1 MALVEYTRKDRIG
14 YITFNRP
21 EKLNAFSDDV
31 SKEFAD
37 TLHALN
43 DDARAFIGILSGNG
57 RAFCSGADVKQ
68 RQLRPKEEV
77 EKLGQVAGREG
88 AMWPHAMFRSPKSK
102 PIIAAVHGYAYGVGL
117 KIALYCDLLVAAKG
131 CKFQVTEV
139 PRGINGVP
147 FWTLLKDLG
156 LGTFANDVCLTGRA
170 WLAEEAF
177 ASGMVNRLAEPGK
190 HLQEAEALAQTVL
203 ENPPLAVRAVVEA
216 RRRVLEEGE
225 VKSYGIRPRGLHL
238 SDDFRESA
246 RAFVEKRKAV
256 FHGR

>member
-1 MALVEYTRKDRIG
+1 MALVDYHSKGKIG
-14 YITFNRP
+14 YITLNRP
-21 EKLNAFSDDV
+21 EKLNAFSDAV
-31 SKEFAD
+31 SAELAD
-37 TLHALN
+37 ALHSLN
-43 DDARAFIGILSGNG
+43 DDNIAEVGILSGNG

-68 RQLRPKEEV
+68 RQLRPKEEI

-88 AMWPHAMFRSPKSK
+88 ALWAPAIFRASKSK
-102 PIIAAVHGYAYGVGL
+102 PLIAAVHGYAYGVGL
-117 KIALYCDLLVAAKG
+117 KMALYSDLLVASKG

-147 FWTLLKDLG
+147 FWTMLCQLG
-156 LGTFANDVCLTGRA
+156 LGAFANDVCITGRT

-177 ASGMVNRLAEPGK
+177 EIGMVNRLAEPGK
-190 HLQEAEALAQTVL
+190 HMEEAESLAAAII

-216 RRRVLEEGE
+216 RRRALEEGE

-238 SDDFRESA
+238 SEDFRESA
-246 RAFVEKRKAV
+246 RAFVEKRKPE